1 MNARVDRS
9 VVILPT
15 FVNGDGNTFSIE
27 VAEGGTACG
36 MSTEKTT
43 LMWCVCGLF
52 METLIKF
59 HQLLT

>member
-43 LMWCVCGLF
+43 LLMRCVCVAFL
-52 METLIKF
+52 
-59 HQLLT
+59 

>member
-27 VAEGGTACG
+27 VAERGTACG

-43 LMWCVCGLF
+43 LMWCVCVWPF
-52 METLIKF
+52 YKNPY
-59 HQLLT
+59 